1 MSSYYYGSVNG
12 ASCSYAKLATYNSC
26 GATQP
31 APAAPVDTP
40 VAAPIF
46 SNEKFEGDK
55 YKPSYKVLLTEG
67 IKLDALTHG
76 GVNACGGYFN
86 IMDAYGKNA
95 GNCAISYTQ
104 N

>member
-26 GATQP
+26 GATTP
-31 APAAPVDTP
+31 APAPVASAPVADVTD
-40 VAAPIF
+40 IT
-46 SNEKFEGDK
+46 EGFEDK
-55 YKPSYKVLLTEG
+55 YKPSYKVPAVEG

-76 GVNACGGYFN
+76 GVNACGGYFS
-86 IMDAYGKNA
+86 IMDAYGKDA
-95 GNCAISYTQ
+95 GNCTISYTQ